1 MTGKAF
7 TRAVSPRL
15 AECALTHFDRLPID
29 AAAAAVQHEGYEQA
43 LRGAGLEVIRLPELP
58 GHADGVFVED
68 TALLLDGHAIVTRPG
83 DPSRADEVESTA
95 AALAGHFEV
104 HRLAAGRID
113 GGDVL
118 RIGKTLYVGLSTR
131 TDSEGLAALQDV
143 AGKLGFNAV
152 AAEQN
157 GCLHLKSAA
166 SLAGHDA
173 AGRLVLLYNPAAV
186 DPRQFGDVDALPVDA
201 AEANAANV
209 LRANG
214 HIIMPAGNDR
224 IAGRLRERGFDL
236 VEVEFSEIEKAE
248 AGVTCMSLI
257 G

>member
-15 AECALTHFDRLPID
+15 ADCALTHFDRSPID
-29 AAAAAVQHEGYEQA
+29 AAAAAVQHNGYEQA
-43 LRGAGLEVIRLPELP
+43 LRGAGLDVIRLPDLP
-58 GHADGVFVED
+58 DHADGVFVED
-68 TALLLDGHAIVTRPG
+68 TALLLDGHAVVTRPG
-83 DPSRADEVESTA
+83 AASRAEEVDSTA
-95 AALAGHFEV
+95 AALAEHFEV

-118 RIGKTLYVGLSTR
+118 RIGKTLHVGLSTR
-131 TDSEGLAALQDV
+131 TDAAGLAALQDV
-143 AGKLGFNAV
+143 AGKLGFTAV
-152 AAEQN
+152 AAQQN

-166 SLAGHDA
+166 SLAGRDA
-173 AGRLVLLYNPAAV
+173 VGRQVLLYNPAAV
-186 DPRQFGDVDALPVDA
+186 DPRQFGDVEAIPVDA

-209 LRANG
+209 LRVNG
-214 HIIMPAGNDR
+214 HIIMPAGKDR
-224 IAGRLRERGFDL
+224 IAGRLRDLGFDI
-236 VEVEFSEIEKAE
+236 VEVEFSELEKAE